1 MADMSLPDGSPQS
14 ITAADPRVAQIL
26 AMIQAKAKTAAT
38 PPVDAT
44 MQTPS
49 LQTTSAP
56 LNATIPQQ
64 PLQQLP
70 LPSQPVP
77 GAGTVPLSQQS
88 TPSPTLADGSQ
99 PNVPDTPLPSK
110 PGPVKS
116 FLIALG
122 GHLASGVRGGQDA
135 LLHDVGLPT
144 SYEKQQNALKMG
156 MQQQQQNSLE
166 GLRQSQGS
174 LAQSKADQF
183 DTLNQPKDIAPDDM
197 SILPQFRGLKGTTVG
212 EYQTLQKVSAG
223 VQSKLD
229 VANTVAD
236 TKKAVANI
244 GATSKTNVANIGAA
258 VKALQVGQKKASG
271 VEGTPAELATA
282 IAQGHIP
289 LDRMGYL
296 LARNPGLIQN
306 VMAVDP
312 TFDGSKAQSYPSTY
326 KDFTSGKTSIAI
338 NAGGTVLQHLL
349 NLRQLNTTESR
360 IPGTADYQRYQNQVD
375 TIAPELGKFYGN
387 DTIPGIAAYK
397 KTLGAIFNRDAA
409 ITQQAHSM
417 GVKLDNY
424 QQQWNNAAPSNVY
437 QAPMPGISATSMAA
451 RAALDPEYKVPNSI
465 SSPQGGGDIVYDD
478 KLVAHRYKG
487 SGPRNDPN
495 SYDRVK

>member
-1 MADMSLPDGSPQS
+1 MGIGDAPDTSQQP
-14 ITAADPRVAQIL
+14 ITATDPRVAQVL
-26 AMIQAKAKTAAT
+26 AMIQAQAKSASQPDASQAT
-38 PPVDAT
+38 PP
-44 MQTPS
+44 Q
-49 LQTTSAP
+49 
-56 LNATIPQQ
+56 IPQQ

-70 LPSQPVP
+70 LPSQPISSIPQAQPDQVP
-77 GAGTVPLSQQS
+77 PI
-88 TPSPTLADGSQ
+88 PQ
-99 PNVPDTPLPSK
+99 PEAPQPSK
-110 PGPVKS
+110 PGPIKS
-116 FLIALG
+116 FLQSLVSGLGSTVYAGTQGALQHFG
-122 GHLASGVRGGQDA
+122 I
-135 LLHDVGLPT
+135 PT
-144 SYEKQQNALKMG
+144 DYEKQQNALKMG
-156 MQQQQQNSLE
+156 MQQQQVDALT

-197 SILPQFRGLKGTTVG
+197 SVLPQFRGLKGTTVG

-223 VQSKLD
+223 VQNKLD

-244 GATSKTNVANIGAA
+244 GATSKQNVANIGAA

-296 LARNPGLIQN
+296 LARNPGLIAN

-312 TFDGSKAQSYPSTY
+312 SFDGSKAQSYPSTY
-326 KDFTSGKTSIAI
+326 KDFTSGKTSVAI

-424 QQQWNNAAPSNVY
+424 QQQWNNAAPSKVY
-437 QAPMPGISATSMAA
+437 QAPMPGISSTSMAA
-451 RAALDPEYKVPNSI
+451 RAALDPEYKAPNT
-465 SSPQGGGDIVYDD
+465 GGGNPAPEGTVVHMQD
-478 KLVAHRYKG
+478 G
-487 SGPRNDPN
+487 TTQ
-495 SYDRVK
+495 VKRGGQWVRQ